1 MSVLSAASTTYITR
15 IAIVKLRKAVL
26 FECEIEVKRSG
37 KILRK
42 QGKQYMMHA
51 QQLGLIQVL
60 KILEKNTLSFEI

>member
-37 KILRK
+37 KIQVMTVNFIDVRI
-42 QGKQYMMHA
+42 YA
-51 QQLGLIQVL
+51 QKV
-60 KILEKNTLSFEI
+60 KTFSYKFILFISNHYL